1 MAVFKSAFA
10 GGTRNQ
16 GQGGGVAPRCH
27 QGMDHIN
34 IRVNVPT
41 TALDSGDEQILLY
54 KFPDDGD
61 CWLFR
66 GGSPAGGTSNA
77 TTVVPGAGADFFVKV
92 STIDSGTSSVWD
104 IGIGDSDGVIDTAL
118 IANSTIGQSTSGT
131 DYLDAF
137 AAPLDVSG
145 KYLIF
150 DVTTSATTAVAGTV
164 EVGAKVLFGK
174 KLEVDSGVA

>member
-1 MAVFKSAFA
+1 MAPEPHK
-10 GGTRNQ
+10 
-16 GQGGGVAPRCH
+16 
-27 QGMDHIN
+27 
-34 IRVNVPT
+34 VPKIVT
-41 TALDSGDEQILLY
+41 KYYVPDEEDEEDSIL
-54 KFPDDGD
+54 
-61 CWLFR
+61 
-66 GGSPAGGTSNA
+66 TSM
-77 TTVVPGAGADFFVKV
+77 TY
-92 STIDSGTSSVWD
+92 SSRDWD

-118 IANSTIGQSTSGT
+118 IANSTIGQSSSGT

-150 DVTTSATTAVAGTV
+150 DVTTSATSAVAGTV